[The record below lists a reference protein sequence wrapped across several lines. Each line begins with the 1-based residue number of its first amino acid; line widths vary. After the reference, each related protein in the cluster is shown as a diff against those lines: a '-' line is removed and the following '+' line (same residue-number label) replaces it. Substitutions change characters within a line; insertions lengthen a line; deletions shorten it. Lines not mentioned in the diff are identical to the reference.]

1 MSRQLLL
8 EIIPAPGPTLNNTV
22 VGSNTAAIEAASGLA
37 PGRALYL
44 WGPPG
49 AGRSHVLRAIAA
61 EKSSIFFDL
70 AVSAAEI
77 MAWAT
82 RPLSGSDLKLVCVD
96 DIQDMTLEQ
105 QASVFAL
112 YNRWRELASTEDSF
126 ALAVTGDRA
135 PMMLSLREDLRT
147 RLGWDLV
154 FRLDPLSDQEKF
166 EAIQT
171 YAQRQGLPLSA
182 EVLDWTLTH
191 YSRDIRQL
199 FALVDALDRYS
210 LSKHRNVTVPL
221 LRLMLADRDFLQSS
235 IPFA

>member
-1 MSRQLLL
+1 MIKDKKAQLIETATPSADIMALATLPADLSRT
-8 EIIPAPGPTLNNTV
+8 EIIA
-22 VGSNTAAIEAASGLA
+22 
-37 PGRALYL
+37 
-44 WGPPG
+44 
-49 AGRSHVLRAIAA
+49 
-61 EKSSIFFDL
+61 
-70 AVSAAEI
+70 
-77 MAWAT
+77 
-82 RPLSGSDLKLVCVD
+82 VD
-96 DIQDMTLEQ
+96 DIQEMNAEQ
-105 QASVFAL
+105 QSAVFAL
-112 YNRWRELASTEDSF
+112 YNRWRELASTEDAF

-166 EAIQT
+166 EAIET

-210 LSKHRNVTVPL
+210 LSKHRSVTVPL

-235 IPFA
+235 IPFV

>member
-8 EIIPAPGPTLNNTV
+8 EIIPAPGPTLGNTV
-22 VGSNTAAIEAASGLA
+22 RGLNTAAIEGASGLA
-37 PGRALYL
+37 PGRAVYL

-49 AGRSHVLRAIAA
+49 AGRSHILRAIAA
-61 EKSSIFFDL
+61 EKPSIYFDL
-70 AVSAAEI
+70 GTPAPD
-77 MAWAT
+77 MMGWAT
-82 RPLSGSDLKLVCVD
+82 GSTTSPPLALVCVD
-96 DIQDMTLEQ
+96 DVQEMSPEQ
-105 QASVFAL
+105 QACVFAL
-112 YNRWRELASTEDSF
+112 YNRWRELASTEDAF

-135 PMMLSLREDLRT
+135 PMMMSLREDLRT

-166 EAIQT
+166 EAIQI

-210 LSKHRNVTVPL
+210 LSKHRSVTVPL

-235 IPFA
+235 VPFA

>member
-8 EIIPAPGPTLNNTV
+8 EIIPAPSPTLSNTV
-22 VGSNTAAIEAASGLA
+22 VGSNSAALEAASGLV

-49 AGRSHVLRAIAA
+49 AGRSHVLKAISA
-61 EKSSIFFDL
+61 EKPSVFFDL
-70 AVSAAEI
+70 ASPAAE
-77 MAWAT
+77 MMTWAT
-82 RPLSGSDLKLVCVD
+82 RPITGSDLQLVCVD
-96 DIQDMTLEQ
+96 DIQEMLPAQ
-105 QASVFAL
+105 QACVFAL
-112 YNRWRELASTEDSF
+112 YNRWRELASTQDAF

-135 PMMLSLREDLRT
+135 PMMMSLREDLRT

-182 EVLDWTLTH
+182 EVLDWMLTH

-210 LSKHRNVTVPL
+210 LSKHRSVTVPL
-221 LRLMLADRDFLQSS
+221 MRMMLADRDFLQSS
-235 IPFA
+235 LPFA

>member
-8 EIIPAPGPTLNNTV
+8 AIIPAPAPTLDNTV
-22 VGSNTAAIEAASGLA
+22 VGSNAAAIEAARQLA

-49 AGRSHVLRAIAA
+49 SGRSHVLRALAA
-61 EKSSIFFDL
+61 EKPSVFFDL
-70 AVSAAEI
+70 ASSPTEM

-82 RPLSGSDLKLVCVD
+82 RPLSGARLQLVCVD
-96 DIQDMTLEQ
+96 DIQEMPPEQ
-105 QASVFAL
+105 QACVFAL
-112 YNRWRELASTEDSF
+112 YNRWRELATTADAF
-126 ALAVTGDRA
+126 ALAVTGEQA
-135 PMMLSLREDLRT
+135 PMMMSLREDLRT

-166 EAIQT
+166 EALQI
-171 YAQRQGLPLSA
+171 YAQRQGLPLSGD
-182 EVLDWTLTH
+182 VLDWMLTH

-210 LSKHRNVTVPL
+210 LSKHRSVTVPL

-235 IPFA
+235 LPFA

>member
-8 EIIPAPGPTLNNTV
+8 EIIPAPEPTLDNTI
-22 VGSNTAAIEAASGLA
+22 VGSNTAAIEAASGLP

-49 AGRSHVLRAIAA
+49 AGRSHILRAIAA
-61 EKSSIFFDL
+61 EKPSVFFDL
-70 AVSAAEI
+70 TVSAAEI

-112 YNRWRELASTEDSF
+112 YNRWRELAATEDAF
-126 ALAVTGDRA
+126 ALAVSGDRA
-135 PMMLSLREDLRT
+135 PMMMSLREDLRT

-154 FRLDPLSDQEKF
+154 FRLEPLSDQEKF
-166 EAIQT
+166 EAIQI

-210 LSKHRNVTVPL
+210 LSKHRSVTVPL
-221 LRLMLADRDFLQSS
+221 LRLMLADREFLQSS
-235 IPFA
+235 VPFT